1 MFCIIS
7 CPGLCPRL
15 TRAPS
20 QLQGGWNSC
29 FWTEADRGPPF
40 KAPGHFLGP
49 QETLHNPPTPASL
62 LPKLPGTW
70 LFCRSISL
78 EHKLISLI
86 VVVVHSLSHVRLF
99 VTPWTAA
106 RQASLSLTI
115 SRSWLKLMRTE
126 SRVPSGPPRLCCLL
140 LPASAARFSCSISPA
155 SGFTT
160 VAAD

>member
-106 RQASLSLTI
+106 HQASLSITNSQSLPKPMSI
-115 SRSWLKLMRTE
+115 E
-126 SRVPSGPPRLCCLL
+126 SVMPSNHLILCHPLL
-140 LPASAARFSCSISPA
+140 LLSSIFPSIKVFSNL
-155 SGFTT
+155 F
-160 VAAD
+160 